1 MINFHI
7 QRTQALSVYLQFST
21 LHLQR
26 LAESPID
33 NNSPPKARIPK
44 SQSPP
49 PKPHQHPTTIAHQQP
64 SPRAPPTTPSQP
76 RPPFSNESPAPQRN
90 THSHTNHSHPAKS
103 ACAYDHLPSALLTP
117 QENKMHQRV
126 GKKRTHIPATMPRR
140 RKLHTAP
147 IRHLMIPIH
156 HLRAG
161 PRVRRRRRRDHA
173 AVPRPRRR

>member
-103 ACAYDHLPSALLTP
+103 ACAYDHLPSALLTRK
-117 QENKMHQRV
+117 ENKMHQRV
-126 GKKRTHIPATMPRR
+126 GKKRE
-140 RKLHTAP
+140 HTIHNAASPQTPHSSNTSPDDTDSPPSGGPTCPPSAP
-147 IRHLMIPIH
+147 P
-156 HLRAG
+156 
-161 PRVRRRRRRDHA
+161 
-173 AVPRPRRR
+173 